1 MLDIQKR
8 LHIFGRS
15 GAIMFGISAI
25 DIALWD
31 ILGKATGQPVHR
43 LLGGTAVSELT
54 CYASLVRYT
63 DPRLLVEN
71 VNRAL
76 ADGFSHVKLHEIT
89 VWMQSVRREKL
100 PAITWRSPWTL
111 TVHGPCARPS
121 I

>member
-1 MLDIQKR
+1 MLDVQKR

-43 LLGGTAVSELT
+43 LLGGAAVSELA

-63 DPRLLVEN
+63 DPQLLVEN

-76 ADGFSHVKLHEIT
+76 A
-89 VWMQSVRREKL
+89 M
-100 PAITWRSPWTL
+100 ASP
-111 TVHGPCARPS
+111 